1 VLPRE
6 IEALLRPALPKS
18 GDAAIEVDAY
28 FGRDPTG
35 RHAAVSRRLFE
46 LVKAPLLRARFERI
60 GASWQLNGTAMLDPT
75 AIPEAHQSAL
85 AGAIAAFVAENRGG
99 TRSTISAGPFS
110 VAILHDGPQ
119 ADTPS
124 NDLALER
131 FVAATKTLGMQAEII
146 DRHAAERLES
156 FGALFIRDTTNPGH
170 YTYEFARRAA
180 AAGLVVIDDPD
191 SVLQCNNKVYLHE
204 LFERFHI
211 PMPKSALVNRDNAT
225 EIDGSMS
232 FPCILK
238 EPGSAFS
245 RGVTKVES
253 AAGLRPALERLL
265 GRSDIVIAQE
275 YIPTEFDWRVG
286 VLDRRV
292 AV

>member
-1 VLPRE
+1 MKTLFVIDRRNGWPPAVPGAEFVWLPKHAGSRRYRASSVLPRE

-46 LVKAPLLRARFERI
+46 LVKAPLLRARFQRI

-75 AIPEAHQSAL
+75 A
-85 AGAIAAFVAENRGG
+85 
-99 TRSTISAGPFS
+99 
-110 VAILHDGPQ
+110 
-119 ADTPS
+119 
-124 NDLALER
+124 
-131 FVAATKTLGMQAEII
+131 
-146 DRHAAERLES
+146 
-156 FGALFIRDTTNPGH
+156 
-170 YTYEFARRAA
+170 
-180 AAGLVVIDDPD
+180 
-191 SVLQCNNKVYLHE
+191 
-204 LFERFHI
+204 
-211 PMPKSALVNRDNAT
+211 
-225 EIDGSMS
+225 

-238 EPGSAFS
+238 KPGSAFS